1 MLTRVSPYPSGDKTG
16 VQNIR
21 AKFYIYELTA
31 RLRRAG
37 SPTRVSM
44 KATNPFRLY
53 LVIQLT
59 ARPSNTA
66 DSAATPYYFK
76 FKFKF
81 KFRVPAVAV
90 TKAVTAADGSA
101 ADPALGC
108 GASRSAPWA

>member
-1 MLTRVSPYPSGDKTG
+1 MQLYAAP
-16 VQNIR
+16 N
-21 AKFYIYELTA
+21 AA
-31 RLRRAG
+31 LRRAVVG
-37 SPTRVSM
+37 Q
-44 KATNPFRLY
+44 
-53 LVIQLT
+53 IQI
-59 ARPSNTA
+59 SE
-66 DSAATPYYFK
+66 

>member
-1 MLTRVSPYPSGDKTG
+1 MTHKLY
-16 VQNIR
+16 IR
-21 AKFYIYELTA
+21 
-31 RLRRAG
+31 
-37 SPTRVSM
+37 
-44 KATNPFRLY
+44 
-53 LVIQLT
+53 
-59 ARPSNTA
+59 A
-66 DSAATPYYFK
+66 DSAATPRRQPYQSQYEGNKPLSSLPSNAALRRAVVGQIQIFE

>member
-1 MLTRVSPYPSGDKTG
+1 MHKL
-16 VQNIR
+16 
-21 AKFYIYELTA
+21 YELTA

-53 LVIQLT
+53 LVMQLYAAPNAALRRAVVGQIQI
-59 ARPSNTA
+59 SE
-66 DSAATPYYFK
+66 